1 MELED
6 NEEEIIEDGEKQKIE
21 DDAEEMIEYG
31 WNMMEMMEDHEDEIK
46 KESWRRR
53 KTQGWH

>member
-1 MELED
+1 MEDDKEQTVEPED

-21 DDAEEMIEYG
+21 DDRIWMEYDG
-31 WNMMEMMEDHEDEIK
+31 DNEDYED
-46 KESWRRR
+46 ESWRRR

>member
-1 MELED
+1 MEDDKEQKDELED
-6 NEEEIIEDGEKQKIE
+6 GEEQKIE
-21 DDAEEMIEYG
+21 DDAEEMMEYG
-31 WNMMEMMEDHEDEIK
+31 WSMMEIMEDYEDEIK

>member
-6 NEEEIIEDGEKQKIE
+6 NEEEIIEYGEKQKIE

-31 WNMMEMMEDHEDEIK
+31 WNMMEMMEDYEDEI
-46 KESWRRR
+46 
-53 KTQGWH
+53 